1 MIIIDKDGEGYWS
14 KTVDLGILGKFN
26 SIFIDL
32 DGCDITGAKD
42 NMTQEEK
49 VEKAKKYYGNR
60 FKELE
65 TNVGFINE
73 QFLMWI
79 IMHLCD
85 IEYPFWE
92 FGDEDESSEDY
103 PDYIVKEEIKKF
115 EDENGQ
121 LQYDPYSPS
130 PIYREIQKY
139 NAYNN
144 EDNLL
149 SYEIITKYLPVLDF
163 KKLVDTIRPNSI
175 DTFEDNI
182 NFQVSSEVCGGMLFC
197 ATYGTI
203 YANNDLEVTHN
214 C

>member
-1 MIIIDKDGEGYWS
+1 MIIIDNDGEGYWS

-32 DGCDITGAKD
+32 DGCDITGATD
-42 NMTQEEK
+42 NMNQEEK
-49 VEKAKKYYGNR
+49 VEKATKYYGNR
-60 FKELE
+60 FKELG

-73 QFLMWI
+73 QFLMWVI
-79 IMHLCD
+79 THLCD

-121 LQYDPYSPS
+121 LQHDR
-130 PIYREIQKY
+130 IVQVRFIEIQKY
-139 NAYNN
+139 NAFNN
-144 EDNLL
+144 KDNLL

-163 KKLVDTIRPNSI
+163 KKFVDTIRPNSI

-182 NFQVSSEVCGGMLFC
+182 NFQVSSEVCGGMLLC

-203 YANNDLEVTHN
+203 YANNELEVKHN

>member
-32 DGCDITGAKD
+32 DGCDITGATD

-60 FKELE
+60 FKELG

-79 IMHLCD
+79 ITHLCD

-182 NFQVSSEVCGGMLFC
+182 NFQVSSEVCGGMLLC

-203 YANNDLEVTHN
+203 YANNELEVTHN